1 MTGLLATSSIF
12 AAFLAGM
19 VALSAPCCVTYL
31 LPAYL
36 ASVYQVKRK
45 VLAMT
50 FVFAMGI
57 AAVMLPITLGVAA
70 LSRLLNQY
78 HTEVTVAGG
87 LMLVA
92 LGLWSLAG
100 RTLGMPVHVR
110 PGDRYTVFSV
120 FGLGAFSG
128 MASSCCAPVLAGVL
142 TLSAVAS
149 SLPQAVGIGLAY
161 VFGMV
166 FPLMVLAYGWDRFGL
181 QRNRIFRGRM
191 LRLQAGPVR
200 WTVHSTNLVSGAVFL
215 AIGLLILGLEWT
227 GRGLSAPQWQTDMS
241 TYIRDAAD
249 RVVEAA
255 QVLPEALLALLVF
268 GLLGLFAGA
277 VLRRPLTGVIKRA
290 GVVLPGGEKHETGE
304 EEVSQPTPT
313 P

>member
-50 FVFAMGI
+50 FVFAAGI

-70 LSRLLNQY
+70 LSRLLNEY
-78 HTEVTVAGG
+78 HSQVTSLGG
-87 LMLVA
+87 IMLVS

-100 RTLGMPVHVR
+100 RTLGVPLHVR
-110 PGDRYTVFSV
+110 PGDRYSVASV

-149 SLPQAVGIGLAY
+149 SLPQAVGIGVAY

-166 FPLMVLAYGWDRFGL
+166 FPLMILAYGWDRFGL
-181 QRNRIFRGRM
+181 QRNRLFRGRM
-191 LRLQAGPVR
+191 LRMRAGALR
-200 WTVHSTNLVSGAVFL
+200 WSVHSTNLVSGTVFL
-215 AIGLLILGLEWT
+215 TIGMLILGLEWT
-227 GRGLSAPQWQTDMS
+227 GRGLSAPQWQTEMS
-241 TYIRDAAD
+241 TYIRDASD

-255 QVLPEALLALLVF
+255 QVLPEAVLALLVF
-268 GLLGLFAGA
+268 GLLGFLAGA
-277 VLRRPLTGVIKRA
+277 VLRRPAAAALKRA
-290 GVVLPGGEKHETGE
+290 RVVLPGSEKREGRDE
-304 EEVSQPTPT
+304 EISQPTPA